1 MGAIILAVEDGDVI
15 SRLLPP
21 KQERWRARRAKV
33 LAARAEKKE
42 IKQKKREAEIA
53 KRREQLVK
61 EMEEKKAERRAAKE
75 AEREDDE
82 EYNSEEEEEEEEEE
96 EDIEALL
103 AEEFEEEEEETDR
116 MRNKLEEV
124 YDNDTN
130 RLAVVQEKMEDL
142 LIPRIELDAGKKPHI
157 IRYLMNK
164 RIRKLSEYRHSLF
177 ERVYPITEKLATRML
192 QVGFRQPSRF
202 GRWCPVK
209 LKEGDCIQPMQGTG
223 YPMFPALYRQHLYF
237 LSTNQAREQFMLDPM
252 TYLSQPSPKP
262 VVPIRMAII
271 GPPKSGK
278 TTLANR
284 FVEEYGMVRMS
295 IGEAVRSLLELQPK
309 SALAKAINAC
319 LMRGQLL
326 PDELSVQ
333 ALEVALMDMS
343 CQTRG
348 FILDGYPITRKQ
360 VDLMTERCI
369 IPVRVIELQVDSR
382 EIVTRATADRYSPD
396 K

>member
-82 EYNSEEEEEEEEEE
+82 EYNSEEEEEEEDLEPE
-96 EDIEALL
+96 EDA
-103 AEEFEEEEEETDR
+103 TDR

-157 IRYLMNK
+157 TSYLINK

-209 LKEGDCIQPMQGTG
+209 LKE
-223 YPMFPALYRQHLYF
+223 
-237 LSTNQAREQFMLDPM
+237 
-252 TYLSQPSPKP
+252 
-262 VVPIRMAII
+262 
-271 GPPKSGK
+271 
-278 TTLANR
+278 
-284 FVEEYGMVRMS
+284 
-295 IGEAVRSLLELQPK
+295 
-309 SALAKAINAC
+309 
-319 LMRGQLL
+319 
-326 PDELSVQ
+326 
-333 ALEVALMDMS
+333 
-343 CQTRG
+343 
-348 FILDGYPITRKQ
+348 
-360 VDLMTERCI
+360 
-369 IPVRVIELQVDSR
+369 
-382 EIVTRATADRYSPD
+382 
-396 K
+396 